1 MRSSSPTA
9 ASNGSASGAAS
20 AGAVPV
26 DGSER
31 LSRDLAVVMEKVQ
44 LCREMLQVSPGI
56 HEDETLA
63 GVIGF
68 LEACSDRLVFY

>member
-1 MRSSSPTA
+1 MKSSSPTA
-9 ASNGSASGAAS
+9 ASNEAASGAAS
-20 AGAVPV
+20 

-56 HEDETLA
+56 REDETLA

-68 LEACSDRLVFY
+68 LEACSDRSVFY